1 MCIYRYIYNILFFH
15 LSSGLRRI
23 NMLVGISLTGG
34 IGNQLEKKI
43 KINNIHGD
51 FIYTSEELARMFHLS
66 HRN

>member
-1 MCIYRYIYNILFFH
+1 MNILVCIYICVYIDTYIIFLFFH

-43 KINNIHGD
+43 KINNIHEGLY
-51 FIYTSEELARMFHLS
+51 ILL
-66 HRN
+66 RN